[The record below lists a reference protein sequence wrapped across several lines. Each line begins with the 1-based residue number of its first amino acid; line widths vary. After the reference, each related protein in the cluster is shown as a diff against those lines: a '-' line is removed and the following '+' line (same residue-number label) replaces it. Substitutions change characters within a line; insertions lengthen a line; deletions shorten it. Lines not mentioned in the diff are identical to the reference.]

1 MSWSNESWRPEI
13 NWDTPAA
20 GALDKLVAALPA
32 DRPWRIIIFGSSPLQ
47 LAVDPTFLSADVDV
61 IAQEDIESFC
71 RAAGLLKGQADLYI
85 EPCTVAAFTASADWI
100 VRACEIQRKHVAFIL
115 PHPIDIL
122 VAKIKRLDEKDLRA
136 FHLVRDKL
144 GHPTEDEL
152 IKALRRVVDIYRP
165 SFDEESGNNARENTE
180 LLWRDLF
187 GKNINVA
194 QEIIAPALAERRK
207 NYGQQNEGFRE
218 ALGRY
223 GSEQIGVPGRTRTG

>member
-1 MSWSNESWRPEI
+1 MSWFNESWRPEI
-13 NWDTPAA
+13 NWHTSA
-20 GALDKLVAALPA
+20 GQVLDKLVNSLPA
-32 DRPWRIIIFGSSPLQ
+32 SRPWRIIVFGSSPLQ
-47 LAVDPTFLSADVDV
+47 LAVDPTFLSADVV
-61 IAQEDIESFC
+61 IIAQEDVESFC

-85 EPCTVAAFTASADWI
+85 EPCTVVAFTASADWME
-100 VRACEIQRKHVAFIL
+100 RACETQRKHVTFIL

-144 GHPTEDEL
+144 GHPSEEEL

-180 LLWRDLF
+180 LLWRNLF
-187 GKNINVA
+187 GKTINVA

-207 NYGQQNEGFRE
+207 NYGQQNQGFRE
-218 ALGRY
+218 ALAHY
-223 GSEQIGVPGRTRTG
+223 GKS